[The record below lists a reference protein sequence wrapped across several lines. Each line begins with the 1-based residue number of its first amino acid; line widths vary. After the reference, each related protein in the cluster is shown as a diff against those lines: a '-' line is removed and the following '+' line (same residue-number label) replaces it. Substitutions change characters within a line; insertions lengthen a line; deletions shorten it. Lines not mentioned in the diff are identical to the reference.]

1 MEGLLCLSKP
11 AKEYAEFQ
19 LSPSEN
25 NNGDT
30 GSDDAPPKAS
40 LSGKLSS
47 ASMTSVGSMSAVS
60 NEDLKDFLEQMKWH
74 INNKLDNTRIE
85 MVELRKKVNSIDEK
99 LKLDNTRIEMVE
111 LRKKVNSID
120 EKLKSV
126 LEEKKG
132 SCDHGNQDDENGTLE
147 TENDQGGADGDGGG
161 GGGSSSGSNGKGGI
175 RRGSGSLAK
184 SIKGVFMN
192 SNNNKMDKHSNGG
205 GGNGSKPDKQTNG
218 GPIAE
223 EEEVEKR
230 KTVTFGQDVVVKEFQ
245 RVFSG
250 KKRSKK
256 GQKLKMREEV
266 VEEEDEE
273 EEADAAE
280 RSALEDE
287 KQNDI
292 QKENR
297 NAKDEDIDDFT
308 DSEEE
313 TENREAST
321 SAKKAANHSATALAN
336 KAAIDLAKEREAS
349 WRNSKSVDGANEYQN
364 TTISGQ
370 PPEDFY
376 EVPVQD
382 EPPALPST
390 ASRPPIKRVI
400 DENEDFYE
408 DPDDQESGRGSM
420 PPGSC
425 SDEGSGNTF
434 VFPQKGEK
442 TNYNEDDFNSDS
454 TDYEDVEDVDQD
466 HHHQEKRKKPKVD
479 KLDEFKNDHSNEED
493 IDLIDRLLMLN
504 NFFSTI
510 KSVGGKWEKRYCI
523 AKDGQLFI
531 YKSYK
536 DKQSKAQRLPL
547 MGYTVFLLGQQG
559 KQDNV
564 IKIDHHN
571 LKPPVL
577 LASDS
582 AETSNKWVAVLKRY
596 STINHTIVPGGPQED
611 EEPEESPDKKKGTKF
626 FSREKKDG
634 TPQLT
639 MDNDVL
645 SGYVNICGAKFG
657 ETKIRRKWILLKD
670 MVFSCSATKDDPKN
684 FSFSIR
690 GIDVEAAD
698 KKEVKMKGAFKLSK
712 DGEVYLYIEAL
723 NMLDAGH
730 LLKQLVSAS
739 MNATPKTNTG
749 GRRAS
754 SGTDES
760 GVVAR
765 LLASYEKA
773 SDQTDNAQRRFSTVS
788 QQSSLSTLD
797 ETYDDVDLSPKPEE
811 NYENNIVKAAP
822 QDSSGR
828 RKMFSNK
835 LKFNRNRQSTG
846 DLYEDTVSPPPPGAG
861 PECLYDDVDVLPPL
875 RPSSDKTARDKK
887 SMSLPSE
894 DRVPAVF
901 EDLYLEVISDTDTM
915 ATASSSSETAPAVDT
930 IQSSNSLQAPSTPQ
944 SRIKNFKLNFKVKKD
959 KEKEMISPTES
970 APGEKKETEKER
982 KQREKKEKEEKKKEE
997 KKKKEKKD
1005 KKKKK
1010 EKEEVAEV
1018 APSTPT
1024 TPSTP
1029 PILKV
1034 SEKTDEMKKPSPGL
1048 QRKATAPV
1056 NKFKDSSMSHLLV
1069 KDKLMQD
1076 RKELETEK
1084 TELSTKRGD
1093 LRAKKMSSTDPVEK
1107 EKIQK
1112 EIDVIQKELSE
1123 LSKKLVKLASEME
1136 DATGNKKDT
1145 NANSTSSDSSPLT
1158 RKPSV
1163 RAASPDRESVSK
1175 GTVSD
1180 RMKMFQQGK

>member
-47 ASMTSVGSMSAVS
+47 TSMTSVGSMSAVS

-120 EKLKSV
+120 EKLKIV
-126 LEEKKG
+126 LEEKEG
-132 SCDHGNQDDENGTLE
+132 LCDHGNQDDENGTLE

-161 GGGSSSGSNGKGGI
+161 GGGSAGGNGKGGI

-313 TENREAST
+313 TENKEAST

-773 SDQTDNAQRRFSTVS
+773 SDQTDNAQT
-788 QQSSLSTLD
+788 
-797 ETYDDVDLSPKPEE
+797 K
-811 NYENNIVKAAP
+811 K
-822 QDSSGR
+822 GR
-828 RKMFSNK
+828 RIQLQNQLNK
-835 LKFNRNRQSTG
+835 
-846 DLYEDTVSPPPPGAG
+846 
-861 PECLYDDVDVLPPL
+861 
-875 RPSSDKTARDKK
+875 
-887 SMSLPSE
+887 
-894 DRVPAVF
+894 
-901 EDLYLEVISDTDTM
+901 
-915 ATASSSSETAPAVDT
+915 
-930 IQSSNSLQAPSTPQ
+930 
-944 SRIKNFKLNFKVKKD
+944 NFKVKKD

-1076 RKELETEK
+1076 RKELETQK

-1145 NANSTSSDSSPLT
+1145 NNPPPENANSTSSDSSPLT

>member
-773 SDQTDNAQRRFSTVS
+773 SDQTDNAQ
-788 QQSSLSTLD
+788 
-797 ETYDDVDLSPKPEE
+797 
-811 NYENNIVKAAP
+811 
-822 QDSSGR
+822 
-828 RKMFSNK
+828 
-835 LKFNRNRQSTG
+835 
-846 DLYEDTVSPPPPGAG
+846 
-861 PECLYDDVDVLPPL
+861 
-875 RPSSDKTARDKK
+875 
-887 SMSLPSE
+887 SE

-1145 NANSTSSDSSPLT
+1145 NNPPPENANSTSSDSSPLT

>member
-773 SDQTDNAQRRFSTVS
+773 SDQTDNAQ
-788 QQSSLSTLD
+788 
-797 ETYDDVDLSPKPEE
+797 
-811 NYENNIVKAAP
+811 
-822 QDSSGR
+822 
-828 RKMFSNK
+828 
-835 LKFNRNRQSTG
+835 
-846 DLYEDTVSPPPPGAG
+846 
-861 PECLYDDVDVLPPL
+861 
-875 RPSSDKTARDKK
+875 
-887 SMSLPSE
+887 
-894 DRVPAVF
+894 
-901 EDLYLEVISDTDTM
+901 
-915 ATASSSSETAPAVDT
+915 
-930 IQSSNSLQAPSTPQ
+930 
-944 SRIKNFKLNFKVKKD
+944 NFKVKKD

-1145 NANSTSSDSSPLT
+1145 NNPPPENANSTSSDSSPLT

>member
-773 SDQTDNAQRRFSTVS
+773 SDQTDNAQT
-788 QQSSLSTLD
+788 
-797 ETYDDVDLSPKPEE
+797 K
-811 NYENNIVKAAP
+811 K
-822 QDSSGR
+822 GR
-828 RKMFSNK
+828 RIQLQNQLNK
-835 LKFNRNRQSTG
+835 
-846 DLYEDTVSPPPPGAG
+846 
-861 PECLYDDVDVLPPL
+861 
-875 RPSSDKTARDKK
+875 
-887 SMSLPSE
+887 
-894 DRVPAVF
+894 
-901 EDLYLEVISDTDTM
+901 
-915 ATASSSSETAPAVDT
+915 
-930 IQSSNSLQAPSTPQ
+930 
-944 SRIKNFKLNFKVKKD
+944 NFKVKKD

-1145 NANSTSSDSSPLT
+1145 NNPPPENANSTSSDSSPLT